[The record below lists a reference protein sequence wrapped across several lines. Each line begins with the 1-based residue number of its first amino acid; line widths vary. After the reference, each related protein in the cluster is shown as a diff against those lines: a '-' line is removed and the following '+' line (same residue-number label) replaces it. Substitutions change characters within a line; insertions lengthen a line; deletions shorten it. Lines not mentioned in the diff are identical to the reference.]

1 MLCSWFQNDR
11 FLKSQDVAR
20 IDSLTLDHTLSHPV
34 RSLAS
39 DIFLSSENSV
49 LFTRVYLI
57 VHSFSKTPNL
67 RP

>member
-39 DIFLSSENSV
+39 DIFLSFENSV
-49 LFTRVYLI
+49 LFT
-57 VHSFSKTPNL
+57 
-67 RP
+67 